1 MSVWASR
8 AVRDPVLVARKKSCR
23 WRAIHGAIRS
33 SESPYR
39 AAVSIWLTPYRSS
52 TSSARSASAWLA
64 RARAAAPKSVT
75 LLTWPGLSN
84 GRRSI
89 IAAPPVAAADYLAK
103 MLPEPGEDLLPPVH
117 RRGLAIVRA
126 VDGEEGVPRVLVR
139 MELEG
144 LGVLPER
151 LFGLFR
157 VVRRGAR
164 VLHTEQPEQ
173 GDLEVLGE
181 VDRRDGLARRQL
193 FGLGHDAAAVA
204 VDRGVE
210 PTQRAGGQVRLAA
223 ARAIADDPDL
233 AVEVRQGA
241 QVVDGTLDI
250 SHRAI
255 VRHAAGRADAGAVLL
270 RRRLSL
276 AEVQVR

>member
-1 MSVWASR
+1 M
-8 AVRDPVLVARKKSCR
+8 
-23 WRAIHGAIRS
+23 RS

-39 AAVSIWLTPYRSS
+39 AAVSIWLTPYRCS

-64 RARAAAPKSVT
+64 RARAAPPKSVT
-75 LLTWPGLSN
+75 LLRWPVLPN

-126 VDGEEGVPRVLVR
+126 VDGEDGVPRVLVR

-241 QVVDGTLDI
+241 QVVDGTLT
-250 SHRAI
+250 SPI
-255 VRHAAGRADAGAVLL
+255 VRSSGMPPAARM
-270 RRRLSL
+270 L
-276 AEVQVR
+276 ALFSSGVAFPSRKCRFGEMAT

>member
-1 MSVWASR
+1 M
-8 AVRDPVLVARKKSCR
+8 
-23 WRAIHGAIRS
+23 RS

-64 RARAAAPKSVT
+64 RARAAPPKSVT
-75 LLTWPGLSN
+75 LLRWPVLPN

-117 RRGLAIVRA
+117 RRGLAIV
-126 VDGEEGVPRVLVR
+126 
-139 MELEG
+139 
-144 LGVLPER
+144 
-151 LFGLFR
+151 
-157 VVRRGAR
+157 
-164 VLHTEQPEQ
+164 
-173 GDLEVLGE
+173 
-181 VDRRDGLARRQL
+181 
-193 FGLGHDAAAVA
+193 
-204 VDRGVE
+204 
-210 PTQRAGGQVRLAA
+210 LAA